1 MEVTWGQR
9 GEKGDAGHG
18 IAEDRRHPRGGPLCR
33 HIRAGSPHAKSNPAC
48 WRGVRRMS
56 GTANS
61 EAMPARGG
69 GAKAVKGL
77 GSLTRDLDLGRGR
90 GRDGL

>member
-1 MEVTWGQR
+1 
-9 GEKGDAGHG
+9 
-18 IAEDRRHPRGGPLCR
+18 
-33 HIRAGSPHAKSNPAC
+33 
-48 WRGVRRMS
+48 MS

-61 EAMPARGG
+61 EAMSARGG

-90 GRDGL
+90 GRGRGRDGL